1 MTKSAKL
8 DTNVLGF
15 VPGTTKNH
23 FRPTKITAVNILKQQ
38 TRKVPYRMYFTN
50 SQIIKKCTKL

>member
-1 MTKSAKL
+1 MTKSAKF

-23 FRPTKITAVNILKQQ
+23 FKSTKITAVNISK
-38 TRKVPYRMYFTN
+38 TTN
-50 SQIIKKCTKL
+50 

>member
-1 MTKSAKL
+1 MTKSAKF

-23 FRPTKITAVNILKQQ
+23 FRPTKITAVNISK
-38 TRKVPYRMYFTN
+38 TTN
-50 SQIIKKCTKL
+50 

>member
-15 VPGTTKNH
+15 VSGTTKNH
-23 FRPTKITAVNILKQQ
+23 FRPTKITAVHFKNSKLG
-38 TRKVPYRMYFTN
+38 RYRMYFTN